1 MTMRRIAPY
10 PLRLPPEVKQRVDDE
25 ARRNR
30 RSMNAEIGLLI
41 EEALDARAKRS
52 AA

>member
-1 MTMRRIAPY
+1 MRQIKPY
-10 PLRLPPEVKQRVDDE
+10 PLRLRSEVKQRVDDE

-41 EEALDARAKRS
+41 EEALNARAKQS

>member
-1 MTMRRIAPY
+1 MSRDISPY
-10 PLRLPPEVKQRVDDE
+10 PLRLQPSVKQRVDDE

>member
-1 MTMRRIAPY
+1 MRSITPY

-41 EEALDARAKRS
+41 EEALDARAKKS